1 VTLLEIAEVD
11 VSRSGTPVLHRV
23 SLRVDAN
30 EAVCLLG
37 RNGMGKTTLLRT
49 IMGLNRP
56 RGGSIMF
63 SGKNISGA
71 PPYRVS
77 RSGIG
82 YVPQGRQIFADLSV
96 QENLL
101 LGATRESADG
111 TVERVFQL
119 FPILRD
125 RRGQAGGTLSGG
137 EQQMLA
143 IARCI
148 VLQPRLLLLDEPTEG
163 LQPSVV
169 QHLEA
174 VLPAISREFGLAL
187 LLVEQNLDFAFAVT
201 ARGYV
206 LEKGEIATEG
216 PIEKLREHAIIKE
229 YLAV

>member
-1 VTLLEIAEVD
+1 MLEIAD
-11 VSRSGTPVLHRV
+11 LAVSRSSTPVLHNV
-23 SLRVDAN
+23 SLRLEAN

-37 RNGMGKTTLLRT
+37 RNGMGKTTLLRA

-56 RGGSIMF
+56 RAGRITFG
-63 SGKNISGA
+63 GKNLTGA
-71 PPYRVS
+71 SPHRIS

-82 YVPQGRQIFADLSV
+82 YVPQGRQIFGDLTV

-101 LGATRESADG
+101 LGTTGDSTDPI
-111 TVERVFQL
+111 VERVYQV

-125 RRGQAGGTLSGG
+125 RKGQLGGTLSGG

-148 VLQPRLLLLDEPTEG
+148 VLRPRLLLLDEPTEG
-163 LQPSVV
+163 LQPTVT
-169 QHLEA
+169 QELER
-174 VLPAISREFGLAL
+174 VLPSISREFGFAM
-187 LLVEQNLDFAFAVT
+187 LLVEQNLDFAFQVT

-216 PIEKLREHAIIKE
+216 PTEKLREHAIIKE
-229 YLAV
+229 YLAI

>member
-1 VTLLEIAEVD
+1 MSVLEIAD
-11 VSRSGTPVLHRV
+11 LAVSRSGTPVLHNV
-23 SLRVDAN
+23 SLRLEAN

-37 RNGMGKTTLLRT
+37 RNGMGKTTLLRA

-56 RGGSIMF
+56 RAGSIIF
-63 SGKNISGA
+63 AGKNITGA
-71 PPYRVS
+71 PPHRIS

-82 YVPQGRQIFADLSV
+82 YVPQGRQIFADLTV
-96 QENLL
+96 HENLL
-101 LGATRESADG
+101 LGTIGERTDPI
-111 TVERVFQL
+111 VERVYEL

-125 RRGQAGGTLSGG
+125 RQGQLGGTLSGG

-148 VLQPRLLLLDEPTEG
+148 VLRPGLLLLDEPTEG
-163 LQPSVV
+163 LQPTVTG
-169 QHLEA
+169 QLER
-174 VLPAISREFGLAL
+174 VLPAISREVGLAM
-187 LLVEQNLDFAFAVT
+187 LLVEQNLDFAFEVT